1 MTRNHHTHPRPLPRL
16 ALLVLALFVL
26 APLLAACGFGM
37 QESNAPAANERE
49 PTAGEATRPQNAED
63 ALDSAAE
70 EAPEEAA
77 GEEEEE
83 MPADHARDRTA
94 DDTITSGG
102 DTGSDEAPARSSPAP
117 SPPPAIAEAPAPAA
131 PPLDGDAAE
140 DGAGA
145 ALSEE
150 APGFAAEDAPDAELP
165 HEPDEVRRP
174 ERRGQPAPLKAG
186 EIDDNQDFAAYL
198 DYLAS
203 YQGPPATTID
213 VSERYRIAVRDGS
226 QRPLVDAR
234 VRIYDGEQQV
244 FEGRT
249 YASGETLFLPAIAD
263 VSDNA
268 STLQVLVEQGNSST
282 ETTLQ
287 RGAQEWLEVVLDAPD
302 LQPPETR
309 NLDILFLLDTTGS
322 MEDELT
328 RIQDTIDSIA
338 QRIDAFEPRPNLRFA
353 LVAYRDRGDDYV
365 TRPYDFT
372 SEVGAFRD
380 VLNTLHAEG
389 GGDTP
394 EAVNAAL
401 HDAVQEVQWADD
413 AVRLIFLVAD
423 APPHLDYEQDY
434 DYIAETRQAVAQG
447 IKIYPIAASNTD
459 LQAEYIFRQMAQQ
472 TLARFIF
479 LTYQPGASSGA
490 PGESRD
496 DLQAGQ
502 EEQYTVENL
511 DDLIVET
518 VRRELA
524 EATGAQ

>member
-16 ALLVLALFVL
+16 VLLVLALFVL
-26 APLLAACGFGM
+26 APLLAACGTTM
-37 QESNAPAANERE
+37 QQSSAPVANERE
-49 PTAGEATRPQNAED
+49 PTAGEATRPQHAED
-63 ALDSAAE
+63 ALDTAEEEPPEELAAE
-70 EAPEEAA
+70 EAEE
-77 GEEEEE
+77 G
-83 MPADHARDRTA
+83 PADHARDKPA

-102 DTGSDEAPARSSPAP
+102 DTGS
-117 SPPPAIAEAPAPAA
+117 AEAPAAA
-131 PPLDGDAAE
+131 PPLDGDAA

-145 ALSEE
+145 AIADE
-150 APGFAAEDAPDAELP
+150 APGFAAGDAPDAESP
-165 HEPDEVRRP
+165 REPDEVRRP

-249 YASGETLFLPAIAD
+249 YASGETLFLPAVAD

-268 STLQVLVEQGNSST
+268 SALQVLVEQGNSST

-287 RGAQEWLEVVLDAPD
+287 RGEQERLEVVLDAPD
-302 LQPPETR
+302 LQPPDTR

-338 QRIDAFEPRPNLRFA
+338 QRIDEFEPRPNLRFA

-394 EAVNAAL
+394 EAVNEGL

-479 LTYQPGASSGA
+479 LTYQPGESSGV

-511 DDLIVET
+511 DNLIVET